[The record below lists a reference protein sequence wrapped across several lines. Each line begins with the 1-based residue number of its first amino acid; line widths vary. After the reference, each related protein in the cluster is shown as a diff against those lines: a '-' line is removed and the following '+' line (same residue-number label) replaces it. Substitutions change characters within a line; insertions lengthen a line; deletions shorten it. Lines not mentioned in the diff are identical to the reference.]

1 MYPRIIFRI
10 FLVFVLLA
18 VLAGIGVFV
27 YNAGVSQGLA
37 TSGNLTQP
45 GAVPAPYPYYGP
57 FFWHWGFFPFG
68 FIFPL
73 FFLIFLLWAISGLF
87 FRRRRGFG
95 RWGRWHAGDPEHREV
110 PPMVQ
115 EWHRKMHEDQA
126 EEQG

>member
-10 FLVFVLLA
+10 LLVFVLLA
-18 VLAGIGVFV
+18 VLAGVGVFV

-37 TSGNLTQP
+37 SSGSLTQS
-45 GAVPAPYPYYGP
+45 GAAPAPYPYYGP

-73 FFLIFLLWAISGLF
+73 FFLIFIVWAISGLF
-87 FRRRRGFG
+87 FRRHRGYG
-95 RWGRWHAGDPEHREV
+95 RWGRWYGGDSEHREV

-126 EEQG
+126 GGQG